1 MKAKIPGALRQQ
13 VWLVHIGK
21 RFEHKCLVKWCQNP
35 ITPFNFETG
44 HNIPE
49 SKGGTLDIDNLRP
62 ICSNCNRS
70 MGDQY
75 TIDEFSELSK
85 KTSKLW
91 ECFKF
96 TQSTTDTP
104 HPYGTRQAR
113 LPVSASPWAASSSNT
128 YPS

>member
-21 RFEHKCLVKWCQNP
+21 KFEHKCLVKWCQNI
-35 ITPFNFETG
+35 ITPFSFETG

-49 SKGGTLDIDNLRP
+49 SKGGSLDIDNLRP

-70 MGDQY
+70 MGDNY
-75 TIDEFSELSK
+75 TIDEFSEISK

-91 ECFKF
+91 ECFRF
-96 TQSTTDTP
+96 NADS
-104 HPYGTRQAR
+104 
-113 LPVSASPWAASSSNT
+113 VSF
-128 YPS
+128 